1 MLLGVRKIDAH
12 SPEDENLWAESVLL
26 VFLGDE
32 GLVNNTL
39 TTFFPYE
46 ILGYFR
52 FLSLF
57 RLLISLLIAYKILF

>member
-12 SPEDENLWAESVLL
+12 SPEDENLL

-32 GLVNNTL
+32 DLVENTL
-39 TTFFPYE
+39 ATFFPYE